1 MSELV
6 GEEFDATISGVT
18 DWGLYVE
25 DVETKSEGLVHIR
38 NIGDDYYTFDKKNYA
53 IVGERNK
60 NKFTLGDSVR
70 VKLIGADLDA
80 RTLDFK
86 FV

>member
-1 MSELV
+1 
-6 GEEFDATISGVT
+6 
-18 DWGLYVE
+18 
-25 DVETKSEGLVHIR
+25 
-38 NIGDDYYTFDKKNYA
+38 NYA